1 MKKPTLCDR
10 EFIHYLLENII
21 LKGEIFMKKE
31 TFLTIIICAI
41 ATVAI
46 VALLAV
52 GYQLFQN
59 KTTVAS
65 IDTQTSTKEEE
76 EFEELDPGNTDLD
89 LVILDDMSIEE
100 LLSSIINDSERIG
113 ENTSIYTDLANE
125 DIVGNADEI
134 IEIVKDD
141 MIRIKRMEYYATAIK
156 YSPLFTMEDEDGN
169 LKYEEVASILNEVFD
184 ITKEYQ
190 DMGKLILD
198 MMDAVKLYGSLPE
211 EWQEAFDY
219 LF

>member
-1 MKKPTLCDR
+1 
-10 EFIHYLLENII
+10 
-21 LKGEIFMKKE
+21 MKKE
-31 TFLTIIICAI
+31 NIVIIIICVL
-41 ATVAI
+41 ATVLTI
-46 VALLAV
+46 GLVTV
-52 GYQLFQN
+52 GYQLFQTE
-59 KTTVAS
+59 TTAS
-65 IDTQTSTKEEE
+65 IDVQTNTKEEE

-100 LLSSIINDSERIG
+100 LLSSIINDSKRIG
-113 ENTSIYTDLANE
+113 ENTSTYTDLANE

-141 MIRIKRMEYYATAIK
+141 MIRIKRMEYYATAIN

-190 DMGKLILD
+190 DMGELILD

>member
-1 MKKPTLCDR
+1 MRK
-10 EFIHYLLENII
+10 ENI
-21 LKGEIFMKKE
+21 
-31 TFLTIIICAI
+31 LTIIICAI
-41 ATVAI
+41 STIVI

-65 IDTQTSTKEEE
+65 INAQTNTNEEEE

-89 LVILDDMSIEE
+89 LVILDDMTIEE
-100 LLSSIINDSERIG
+100 LLSSIIKDSERIG
-113 ENTSIYTDLANE
+113 ENTSTYTDLANK

-141 MIRIKRMEYYATAIK
+141 AIRIKRMEYYGTAIK
-156 YSPLFTMEDEDGN
+156 YSPLFTIEDEDGN
-169 LKYEEVASILNEVFD
+169 LIYEEIASMLDEVFD
-184 ITKEYQ
+184 ATKEYQ
-190 DMGKLILD
+190 EIADLILD

>member
-1 MKKPTLCDR
+1 
-10 EFIHYLLENII
+10 
-21 LKGEIFMKKE
+21 MKKE
-31 TFLTIIICAI
+31 NIVIIIICVL
-41 ATVAI
+41 ATVLTI
-46 VALLAV
+46 GLVTV

-59 KTTVAS
+59 ETTAS
-65 IDTQTSTKEEE
+65 IDVQTNTKEEE

-141 MIRIKRMEYYATAIK
+141 MIRIKRMEYYATAIN
-156 YSPLFTMEDEDGN
+156 YSPLFTMKDEDGN

-190 DMGKLILD
+190 DMGELILD

>member
-1 MKKPTLCDR
+1 
-10 EFIHYLLENII
+10 
-21 LKGEIFMKKE
+21 MKKE
-31 TFLTIIICAI
+31 NIVIIIICVL
-41 ATVAI
+41 ATVLTI
-46 VALLAV
+46 GLVTV

-156 YSPLFTMEDEDGN
+156 YSPLFTIEDEDGN
-169 LKYEEVASILNEVFD
+169 LKYEETASILNEVFD

-190 DMGKLILD
+190 EMGELILD

>member
-1 MKKPTLCDR
+1 
-10 EFIHYLLENII
+10 
-21 LKGEIFMKKE
+21 MKKE
-31 TFLTIIICAI
+31 NIVIIIICVL
-41 ATVAI
+41 ATVLTI
-46 VALLAV
+46 GLVTI

-59 KTTVAS
+59 ETTAS
-65 IDTQTSTKEEE
+65 IDAQTNTKEEE
-76 EFEELDPGNTDLD
+76 EFEELDPGNPDLD
-89 LVILDDMSIEE
+89 LVILDDMSIEN

-156 YSPLFTMEDEDGN
+156 YSPLFTIEDEDGN
-169 LKYEEVASILNEVFD
+169 LKYEETASILNEVFD

-190 DMGKLILD
+190 EMGELILD

>member
-1 MKKPTLCDR
+1 
-10 EFIHYLLENII
+10 
-21 LKGEIFMKKE
+21 MKKE
-31 TFLTIIICAI
+31 NIVIIIICVL
-41 ATVAI
+41 ATVLTI
-46 VALLAV
+46 GLVTV

-59 KTTVAS
+59 KTTAS
-65 IDTQTSTKEEE
+65 IDVQTNTKEEE

-100 LLSSIINDSERIG
+100 LLSSIIHDSERIG
-113 ENTSIYTDLANE
+113 ENTSTYTDLANE

-156 YSPLFTMEDEDGN
+156 YSPLFSIEDEDGN
-169 LKYEEVASILNEVFD
+169 LKYEETASILNDVFD

-190 DMGKLILD
+190 EMGELILD

>member
-1 MKKPTLCDR
+1 
-10 EFIHYLLENII
+10 
-21 LKGEIFMKKE
+21 MKKE
-31 TFLTIIICAI
+31 NIVIIIICVL
-41 ATVAI
+41 ATVLTI
-46 VALLAV
+46 GLVTV
-52 GYQLFQN
+52 GYQLFQTE
-59 KTTVAS
+59 TTAS
-65 IDTQTSTKEEE
+65 IDVQTNTKEEE

-100 LLSSIINDSERIG
+100 LLSTIIHDSERIG
-113 ENTSIYTDLANE
+113 ENTSTYTDLANE

-156 YSPLFTMEDEDGN
+156 YSPLFTIEDEDGN
-169 LKYEEVASILNEVFD
+169 LKYEETASILNEVFD
-184 ITKEYQ
+184 ISKEYQ
-190 DMGKLILD
+190 DMGELILD

>member
-1 MKKPTLCDR
+1 
-10 EFIHYLLENII
+10 
-21 LKGEIFMKKE
+21 MKKE
-31 TFLTIIICAI
+31 NIVIIIICVL
-41 ATVAI
+41 ATVLTI
-46 VALLAV
+46 GLVTV

-59 KTTVAS
+59 ETTAS
-65 IDTQTSTKEEE
+65 IDVQTNTKEEE

-141 MIRIKRMEYYATAIK
+141 MIRIKRMEYYATAIN
-156 YSPLFTMEDEDGN
+156 YSPLFTIEDEDGN
-169 LKYEEVASILNEVFD
+169 LKYEETASILNEVFD
-184 ITKEYQ
+184 ISKEYQ
-190 DMGKLILD
+190 DMGELILD

>member
-1 MKKPTLCDR
+1 
-10 EFIHYLLENII
+10 
-21 LKGEIFMKKE
+21 MKKE
-31 TFLTIIICAI
+31 NIVIIIICVL
-41 ATVAI
+41 ATVLTI
-46 VALLAV
+46 GLVTV

-59 KTTVAS
+59 ETTAS
-65 IDTQTSTKEEE
+65 IDAQTNTKEEE
-76 EFEELDPGNTDLD
+76 EFEELDPGNPDLD
-89 LVILDDMSIEE
+89 LVILDDMSIEN

-113 ENTSIYTDLANE
+113 ENTSTYTDLANE

-156 YSPLFTMEDEDGN
+156 YSPLFTIEDEDGN
-169 LKYEEVASILNEVFD
+169 LKYEETASILNEVFD
-184 ITKEYQ
+184 ISKEYQ
-190 DMGKLILD
+190 DMGELILD

>member
-1 MKKPTLCDR
+1 
-10 EFIHYLLENII
+10 
-21 LKGEIFMKKE
+21 MKKE
-31 TFLTIIICAI
+31 NIVIIIICVL
-41 ATVAI
+41 ATVLTI
-46 VALLAV
+46 GLVTV

-59 KTTVAS
+59 ETTAS
-65 IDTQTSTKEEE
+65 IDAQTNTKEEE

-141 MIRIKRMEYYATAIK
+141 MIRIKRMEYYATAIN

-169 LKYEEVASILNEVFD
+169 LKYEETASILNEVFD

-190 DMGKLILD
+190 EMGELILD

>member
-1 MKKPTLCDR
+1 
-10 EFIHYLLENII
+10 
-21 LKGEIFMKKE
+21 MKKE

-141 MIRIKRMEYYATAIK
+141 IIRTKRMEYYATAIN

-169 LKYEEVASILNEVFD
+169 LKYEETASILNEVFD

-190 DMGKLILD
+190 EMGELILD

>member
-1 MKKPTLCDR
+1 
-10 EFIHYLLENII
+10 
-21 LKGEIFMKKE
+21 MKKE
-31 TFLTIIICAI
+31 NIVIIIICVL
-41 ATVAI
+41 ATVLTI
-46 VALLAV
+46 GLVTV

-59 KTTVAS
+59 ETTAS
-65 IDTQTSTKEEE
+65 TDAQTNTKEE

-89 LVILDDMSIEE
+89 LVILDDMSIED
-100 LLSSIINDSERIG
+100 LLSTIINDSERIG

-141 MIRIKRMEYYATAIK
+141 MIRIKRMEYYATAIN
-156 YSPLFTMEDEDGN
+156 YSPLFTIEDEEGN
-169 LKYEEVASILNEVFD
+169 LKYEEISSILNEVFD
-184 ITKEYQ
+184 ISKEYQ
-190 DMGKLILD
+190 DMGELILD

>member
-1 MKKPTLCDR
+1 
-10 EFIHYLLENII
+10 
-21 LKGEIFMKKE
+21 MKKE
-31 TFLTIIICAI
+31 NIVIIIICVL
-41 ATVAI
+41 ATVLTI
-46 VALLAV
+46 GLVTV

-59 KTTVAS
+59 ETTDS
-65 IDTQTSTKEEE
+65 IDVQTNTKEE

-141 MIRIKRMEYYATAIK
+141 MIRIKRMEYYATAIN

-169 LKYEEVASILNEVFD
+169 LKYEEVASILNEVFA
-184 ITKEYQ
+184 ITKEYP
-190 DMGKLILD
+190 DMGELILD

>member
-1 MKKPTLCDR
+1 
-10 EFIHYLLENII
+10 
-21 LKGEIFMKKE
+21 MKKE
-31 TFLTIIICAI
+31 NIVIIIICVL
-41 ATVAI
+41 ATVLTI
-46 VALLAV
+46 

-59 KTTVAS
+59 ETTAS
-65 IDTQTSTKEEE
+65 DAQTNTKEEE

-156 YSPLFTMEDEDGN
+156 YSPLFTIEDEDGN
-169 LKYEEVASILNEVFD
+169 LKYEETASILNEVFD
-184 ITKEYQ
+184 ISKEYQ
-190 DMGKLILD
+190 DMGELILD
-198 MMDAVKLYGSLPE
+198 MIDAVKLYGSLPE

>member
-1 MKKPTLCDR
+1 
-10 EFIHYLLENII
+10 
-21 LKGEIFMKKE
+21 MKKE
-31 TFLTIIICAI
+31 NIVIIIICVL
-41 ATVAI
+41 ATVLTI
-46 VALLAV
+46 GLVTV

-59 KTTVAS
+59 ETTAS
-65 IDTQTSTKEEE
+65 IDAQTNTKEEE
-76 EFEELDPGNTDLD
+76 EFEELDPGNPDLD
-89 LVILDDMSIEE
+89 LVILDDMSIEN

-169 LKYEEVASILNEVFD
+169 LKYEETASILNEVFD

-190 DMGKLILD
+190 EMGELILD

>member
-1 MKKPTLCDR
+1 
-10 EFIHYLLENII
+10 
-21 LKGEIFMKKE
+21 MKKE

-65 IDTQTSTKEEE
+65 IDAQTSTKEEE

-100 LLSSIINDSERIG
+100 LLSSIIHDSERIG
-113 ENTSIYTDLANE
+113 ENTSTYTDLANE

-156 YSPLFTMEDEDGN
+156 YSPLFSIEDEDGN
-169 LKYEEVASILNEVFD
+169 LKYEETASILNDVFD

-190 DMGKLILD
+190 EMGELILD

>member
-1 MKKPTLCDR
+1 
-10 EFIHYLLENII
+10 
-21 LKGEIFMKKE
+21 MKKE
-31 TFLTIIICAI
+31 TFLTIIICVI

-65 IDTQTSTKEEE
+65 IDAQTNTKEEE
-76 EFEELDPGNTDLD
+76 EFEELDPGNPDLD
-89 LVILDDMSIEE
+89 LVILDDMSIEN

-156 YSPLFTMEDEDGN
+156 YSPLFTIEDEDGN
-169 LKYEEVASILNEVFD
+169 LKYEETASILNEVFD

-190 DMGKLILD
+190 EMGELILD

>member
-1 MKKPTLCDR
+1 
-10 EFIHYLLENII
+10 
-21 LKGEIFMKKE
+21 MKKE

-141 MIRIKRMEYYATAIK
+141 IIRTKRMEYYATAIK
-156 YSPLFTMEDEDGN
+156 YSPLFTIEDEDGN
-169 LKYEEVASILNEVFD
+169 LKYEETASILNDVFD

-190 DMGKLILD
+190 EMGELILD

>member
-1 MKKPTLCDR
+1 
-10 EFIHYLLENII
+10 
-21 LKGEIFMKKE
+21 MKKE
-31 TFLTIIICAI
+31 NIVIIIICVL
-41 ATVAI
+41 ATVLTI
-46 VALLAV
+46 GLVTV

-59 KTTVAS
+59 ETTAS
-65 IDTQTSTKEEE
+65 IDVQTNTKEE

-141 MIRIKRMEYYATAIK
+141 IIRTKRMEYYATAIN

-190 DMGKLILD
+190 DMGELILD

>member
-1 MKKPTLCDR
+1 
-10 EFIHYLLENII
+10 
-21 LKGEIFMKKE
+21 MKKE
-31 TFLTIIICAI
+31 NIVIIIICVL
-41 ATVAI
+41 ATVLTI
-46 VALLAV
+46 GLVTV

-59 KTTVAS
+59 ETTAS
-65 IDTQTSTKEEE
+65 IDVQTNTKEEE

-89 LVILDDMSIEE
+89 LVILDDMSIEN

-141 MIRIKRMEYYATAIK
+141 MIRIKRMEYYATAIN

-190 DMGKLILD
+190 DMGELILD

>member
-1 MKKPTLCDR
+1 
-10 EFIHYLLENII
+10 
-21 LKGEIFMKKE
+21 MKKE
-31 TFLTIIICAI
+31 NIVIIIICVL
-41 ATVAI
+41 ATVLTI
-46 VALLAV
+46 GLVTV
-52 GYQLFQN
+52 GYQLFQTE
-59 KTTVAS
+59 TTAS
-65 IDTQTSTKEEE
+65 IDVQTNTKEEE

-100 LLSSIINDSERIG
+100 LLSTIIHDSERIG
-113 ENTSIYTDLANE
+113 ENTSTYTDLANE

-156 YSPLFTMEDEDGN
+156 YSPLFTIEDEDGN
-169 LKYEEVASILNEVFD
+169 LKYEETASILNEVFD

-190 DMGKLILD
+190 EMGELILD

>member
-1 MKKPTLCDR
+1 
-10 EFIHYLLENII
+10 
-21 LKGEIFMKKE
+21 MKKE
-31 TFLTIIICAI
+31 NIVIIIICVL
-41 ATVAI
+41 ATVLTI
-46 VALLAV
+46 GLVTV

-59 KTTVAS
+59 ETTAS
-65 IDTQTSTKEEE
+65 IDAQTNTKEEE
-76 EFEELDPGNTDLD
+76 EFEELDPGNPDLD
-89 LVILDDMSIEE
+89 LVILDDMSIEN

-141 MIRIKRMEYYATAIK
+141 MIRIKRMEYYATAIN

-190 DMGKLILD
+190 DMGELILD

>member
-1 MKKPTLCDR
+1 
-10 EFIHYLLENII
+10 
-21 LKGEIFMKKE
+21 MKKE
-31 TFLTIIICAI
+31 NIVIIIICVL
-41 ATVAI
+41 ATVGI
-46 VALLAV
+46 IGLLAV

-59 KTTVAS
+59 ETTAS
-65 IDTQTSTKEEE
+65 DAQTNTKEEE

-89 LVILDDMSIEE
+89 LVILDDMSIEN

-156 YSPLFTMEDEDGN
+156 YSPLFTIEDEDGN

-190 DMGKLILD
+190 DMGELILD

>member
-1 MKKPTLCDR
+1 
-10 EFIHYLLENII
+10 
-21 LKGEIFMKKE
+21 MKKE
-31 TFLTIIICAI
+31 TFLTIIICAV

-65 IDTQTSTKEEE
+65 IDDQTSTKEEE

-169 LKYEEVASILNEVFD
+169 LKYEETASILNDVFD

-190 DMGKLILD
+190 EMGELILD

>member
-1 MKKPTLCDR
+1 
-10 EFIHYLLENII
+10 
-21 LKGEIFMKKE
+21 MKKE
-31 TFLTIIICAI
+31 NIVIIIICVL
-41 ATVAI
+41 ATVGI
-46 VALLAV
+46 ILLLTV

-59 KTTVAS
+59 ETTAS
-65 IDTQTSTKEEE
+65 IDVPTNTKEEE
-76 EFEELDPGNTDLD
+76 EFEELDPGNPDLD

-100 LLSSIINDSERIG
+100 LLSSIINDSERLG

-141 MIRIKRMEYYATAIK
+141 MIRIKRMEYYATAIN
-156 YSPLFTMEDEDGN
+156 YSPLFTMKDEDGN

-184 ITKEYQ
+184 LSKEYQ
-190 DMGKLILD
+190 DMGELILD

>member
-1 MKKPTLCDR
+1 
-10 EFIHYLLENII
+10 
-21 LKGEIFMKKE
+21 MKKE
-31 TFLTIIICAI
+31 NIVIIIICVL
-41 ATVAI
+41 ATVLTI
-46 VALLAV
+46 GLVTV

-59 KTTVAS
+59 ETTAS
-65 IDTQTSTKEEE
+65 TDVQTNTKEEE

-89 LVILDDMSIEE
+89 LVILDDMSIEN

-156 YSPLFTMEDEDGN
+156 YSPLFTIEDEEGN
-169 LKYEEVASILNEVFD
+169 LKYEEISSILNEVFD
-184 ITKEYQ
+184 ISKEYQ
-190 DMGKLILD
+190 DMGELILD

>member
-1 MKKPTLCDR
+1 
-10 EFIHYLLENII
+10 
-21 LKGEIFMKKE
+21 MKKE
-31 TFLTIIICAI
+31 NIVIIIICVL
-41 ATVAI
+41 ATVGI
-46 VALLAV
+46 IGLLAV

-59 KTTVAS
+59 ETTTSDA
-65 IDTQTSTKEEE
+65 QTNTKEEE

-190 DMGKLILD
+190 DMGELILD

>member
-1 MKKPTLCDR
+1 
-10 EFIHYLLENII
+10 
-21 LKGEIFMKKE
+21 MKKE
-31 TFLTIIICAI
+31 NIVIIIICVL
-41 ATVAI
+41 ATVLTI
-46 VALLAV
+46 GLVTV

-59 KTTVAS
+59 ETTAS
-65 IDTQTSTKEEE
+65 IDVQTNTKEE

-141 MIRIKRMEYYATAIK
+141 MIRIKRMEYYATAIN

-190 DMGKLILD
+190 EMGELILD

>member
-1 MKKPTLCDR
+1 
-10 EFIHYLLENII
+10 
-21 LKGEIFMKKE
+21 MKKE

-141 MIRIKRMEYYATAIK
+141 IIRTKRMEYYATVIN

-190 DMGKLILD
+190 DMGELILD

>member
-1 MKKPTLCDR
+1 
-10 EFIHYLLENII
+10 
-21 LKGEIFMKKE
+21 MKKE
-31 TFLTIIICAI
+31 NIVIIIICVL
-41 ATVAI
+41 ATVLTI
-46 VALLAV
+46 GLVTV

-59 KTTVAS
+59 ETTAS
-65 IDTQTSTKEEE
+65 IDVQTNTKEE
-76 EFEELDPGNTDLD
+76 EFEELDPGNTDLN
-89 LVILDDMSIEE
+89 LVILDDMHIEK
-100 LLSSIINDSERIG
+100 LLVSIINDSERIG

-141 MIRIKRMEYYATAIK
+141 MIRIKRMEYYATAIN

-190 DMGKLILD
+190 DMGELILD

>member
-1 MKKPTLCDR
+1 
-10 EFIHYLLENII
+10 
-21 LKGEIFMKKE
+21 MKKE
-31 TFLTIIICAI
+31 NIVIIIICVL
-41 ATVAI
+41 ATVLTI
-46 VALLAV
+46 GLVTV

-59 KTTVAS
+59 ETTAS
-65 IDTQTSTKEEE
+65 IDVQTNTKEEE

-141 MIRIKRMEYYATAIK
+141 MIRIKRMEYYATAIN

-169 LKYEEVASILNEVFD
+169 LKYEETASILNEVFD

-190 DMGKLILD
+190 EMGELILD

>member
-1 MKKPTLCDR
+1 
-10 EFIHYLLENII
+10 
-21 LKGEIFMKKE
+21 MKKE

-41 ATVAI
+41 STVAI

-65 IDTQTSTKEEE
+65 IDAQTSTKEE

-113 ENTSIYTDLANE
+113 KNTSTYTDLANE

-141 MIRIKRMEYYATAIK
+141 VIRIKRMEYYGTAIK
-156 YSPLFTMEDEDGN
+156 YSPLFTIEDEDGN
-169 LKYEEVASILNEVFD
+169 LKYEEIASMVDELFD
-184 ITKEYQ
+184 VTKEYQ
-190 DMGKLILD
+190 EIADLILD

>member
-1 MKKPTLCDR
+1 
-10 EFIHYLLENII
+10 
-21 LKGEIFMKKE
+21 MKKE
-31 TFLTIIICAI
+31 NIVIIIICVL
-41 ATVAI
+41 ATVLTI
-46 VALLAV
+46 GLVTV

-59 KTTVAS
+59 ETTAS
-65 IDTQTSTKEEE
+65 IDAQTNTKEEE
-76 EFEELDPGNTDLD
+76 EFEELDPGNPDLD

-141 MIRIKRMEYYATAIK
+141 MIRTKRMEYYATAIN

-169 LKYEEVASILNEVFD
+169 LKYEETASILNEVFD

-190 DMGKLILD
+190 EMGELILD

>member
-1 MKKPTLCDR
+1 
-10 EFIHYLLENII
+10 
-21 LKGEIFMKKE
+21 MKKE
-31 TFLTIIICAI
+31 TFLTIIICAV

-65 IDTQTSTKEEE
+65 IDAQTSTKEEE

-156 YSPLFTMEDEDGN
+156 YSPLFTIEDEDGN
-169 LKYEEVASILNEVFD
+169 LKYEETASILNEVFD
-184 ITKEYQ
+184 ISKEYQ
-190 DMGKLILD
+190 DMGELILD

>member
-1 MKKPTLCDR
+1 
-10 EFIHYLLENII
+10 
-21 LKGEIFMKKE
+21 MKKE
-31 TFLTIIICAI
+31 NIVIIIICVL
-41 ATVAI
+41 ATVLTI
-46 VALLAV
+46 GLVTV

-59 KTTVAS
+59 ETTAS
-65 IDTQTSTKEEE
+65 IDVQTNTKEE

-141 MIRIKRMEYYATAIK
+141 IIRTKRMEYYATAIN

-169 LKYEEVASILNEVFD
+169 LKYEETASILNEVFD

-190 DMGKLILD
+190 EMGELILD

>member
-1 MKKPTLCDR
+1 
-10 EFIHYLLENII
+10 
-21 LKGEIFMKKE
+21 MKKE
-31 TFLTIIICAI
+31 NIVIIIICVL
-41 ATVAI
+41 ATVLTI
-46 VALLAV
+46 GLVTV
-52 GYQLFQN
+52 GYQLFQTE
-59 KTTVAS
+59 TTAS
-65 IDTQTSTKEEE
+65 IDVQTNTKEEE

-100 LLSSIINDSERIG
+100 LLSSIIHDSERIG
-113 ENTSIYTDLANE
+113 ENTSTYTDLANE

-141 MIRIKRMEYYATAIK
+141 MIRIKRMEYYATAIN

-190 DMGKLILD
+190 DMGELILD

>member
-1 MKKPTLCDR
+1 
-10 EFIHYLLENII
+10 
-21 LKGEIFMKKE
+21 MKKE
-31 TFLTIIICAI
+31 TFLTIIICAV

-59 KTTVAS
+59 ETTAS
-65 IDTQTSTKEEE
+65 IDVQTNTKEE

-141 MIRIKRMEYYATAIK
+141 MIRIKRMEYYATAIN

-169 LKYEEVASILNEVFD
+169 LKYEETASILNEVFD

-190 DMGKLILD
+190 EMGELILD